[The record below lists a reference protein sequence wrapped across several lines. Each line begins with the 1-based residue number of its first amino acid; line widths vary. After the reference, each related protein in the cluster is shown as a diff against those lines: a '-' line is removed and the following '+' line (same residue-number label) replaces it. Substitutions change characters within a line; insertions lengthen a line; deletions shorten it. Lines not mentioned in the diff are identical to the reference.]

1 MQTLHRFLATLAVL
15 AVSACGGGNGGAPF
29 GGPGRDP
36 APPSGNVASD
46 ITVGLSAPSLNSA
59 GSDTVTATVTAVDAN
74 RNTVSGI
81 PVSVAVD
88 NSATIALSGTSTNA
102 SGVVTGTIR
111 TGGSSA
117 NRTITVTV
125 TSGALVRTASLQVVG
140 TSITGTPVPAV
151 IEPSAAGVVQFRVL
165 DSAANA
171 VVGTQ
176 IAVTGPGGVTTT
188 AVTGANGTYEYRYT
202 APAAA
207 GTLNILAAA
216 AGAELVTSVLVQ
228 SGPGAIPPVAAGSVR
243 SASVAAN
250 PRVVAVNTSTA
261 TTNRAELRALF
272 VGDSNAPIR
281 NIRVRFDLA
290 GDANSIG
297 GTFSTG
303 STTVYSDANGA
314 AVSAYIPG
322 ARFSPTDGLTVRA
335 CWDYTDFASGSCPN
349 SVTTTLTVI
358 SDALSVTV
366 GSDNLITVGDLVY
379 TRRFLVQVNDSSGL
393 PKADVLVSPL
403 LDLPR
408 YSKGEW
414 VYVKSESQWIQTVRA
429 VCDNEDLNRNGV
441 LELYGSGVAEDADGD
456 GQLEPRKAD
465 AVISFEGSNRTDAS
479 GQVRMKITYPQNVA
493 SWVDFNLLVAASGVA
508 GTEGRAT
515 YPGVLSVP
523 ISVVKTEATPAF
535 VVSPYGLSTSSY
547 VAVSPPAAP
556 RSALLCTTAD

>member
-1 MQTLHRFLATLAVL
+1 
-15 AVSACGGGNGGAPF
+15 
-29 GGPGRDP
+29 
-36 APPSGNVASD
+36 
-46 ITVGLSAPSLNSA
+46 
-59 GSDTVTATVTAVDAN
+59 
-74 RNTVSGI
+74 
-81 PVSVAVD
+81 
-88 NSATIALSGTSTNA
+88 
-102 SGVVTGTIR
+102 
-111 TGGSSA
+111 
-117 NRTITVTV
+117 
-125 TSGALVRTASLQVVG
+125 
-140 TSITGTPVPAV
+140 
-151 IEPSAAGVVQFRVL
+151 
-165 DSAANA
+165 
-171 VVGTQ
+171 
-176 IAVTGPGGVTTT
+176 
-188 AVTGANGTYEYRYT
+188 
-202 APAAA
+202 
-207 GTLNILAAA
+207 
-216 AGAELVTSVLVQ
+216 
-228 SGPGAIPPVAAGSVR
+228 
-243 SASVAAN
+243 
-250 PRVVAVNTSTA
+250 VVAVNTSTA

-414 VYVKSESQWIQTVRA
+414 VYVKSEGQWSQTVRA

-535 VVSPYGLSTSSY
+535 VASPYGLSTSSY